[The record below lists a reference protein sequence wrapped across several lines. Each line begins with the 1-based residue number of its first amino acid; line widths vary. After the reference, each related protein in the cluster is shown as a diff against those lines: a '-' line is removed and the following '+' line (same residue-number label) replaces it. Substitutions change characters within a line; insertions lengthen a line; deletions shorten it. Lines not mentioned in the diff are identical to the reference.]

1 MESHLTVTRLRAAS
15 TTSNQKGAPQA
26 MTKTFDEIVNIL
38 DKDGAI
44 SDERA
49 QALIDAHGPMTSDE
63 KKQIAVMLRMKSAL
77 RPPEPAQ
84 GESEMVDEPAAV
96 TLEDY
101 IQALSVL
108 DSSDASEH
116 EKQEA
121 RRVKDAYE
129 SE

>member
-1 MESHLTVTRLRAAS
+1 
-15 TTSNQKGAPQA
+15 
-26 MTKTFDEIVNIL
+26 MTKTFDEIANVL
-38 DKDGAI
+38 DEDGTI

-63 KKQIAVMLRMKSAL
+63 KKQLAVMLRMKSAL
-77 RPPEPAQ
+77 RPPEPGQ
-84 GESEMVDEPAAV
+84 DESEVVGEPAAV

-121 RRVKDAYE
+121 QRVKDAYE
-129 SE
+129 NEQP

>member
-1 MESHLTVTRLRAAS
+1 
-15 TTSNQKGAPQA
+15 
-26 MTKTFDEIVNIL
+26 MTKTFDEIVNVL
-38 DKDGAI
+38 EEDGAI

-49 QALIDAHGPMTSDE
+49 QALIEAHGPMTSDE

-77 RPPEPAQ
+77 RSLEPDRS
-84 GESEMVDEPAAV
+84 ESEAVDEPAAV

-121 RRVKDAYE
+121 QRVKDAYE
-129 SE
+129 NE

>member
-1 MESHLTVTRLRAAS
+1 
-15 TTSNQKGAPQA
+15 
-26 MTKTFDEIVNIL
+26 MTKTFDEIVNVL
-38 DKDGAI
+38 NEDGAI

-49 QALIDAHGPMTSDE
+49 QALIDAHGPMTPEE
-63 KKQIAVMLRMKSAL
+63 KKQIAVMMRMKSAL
-77 RPPEPAQ
+77 RPRAPDQAEA
-84 GESEMVDEPAAV
+84 GAADEPTTV

-108 DSSDASEH
+108 DSSDASEL

-121 RRVKDAYE
+121 QRVKDTYE